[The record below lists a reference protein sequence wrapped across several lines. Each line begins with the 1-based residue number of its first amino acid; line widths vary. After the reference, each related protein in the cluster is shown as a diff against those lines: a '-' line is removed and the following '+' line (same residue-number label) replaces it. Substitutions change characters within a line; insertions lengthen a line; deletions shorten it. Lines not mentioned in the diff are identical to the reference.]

1 MFPEN
6 KEKSLE
12 MLFRQASK
20 SFLVFDIPGE
30 LLSLNRSNHVPNLP
44 QVSFQSGQV
53 WCNES
58 VVILTYVIVT
68 LMFFLGF
75 LFFHT
80 LVLSSSMV
88 WFTPLLPHPPLPFFS
103 WEKQSIHHL
112 DLSDIFF
119 LINNTGNNFFF
130 LFCRRC
136 STYCLAYTNEYCNCC
151 CTRTILLA

>member
-1 MFPEN
+1 MYHKRRILRTCCFKLVCLSLAERKNQDTQQLLMFPEN

-88 WFTPLLPHPPLPFFS
+88 WFTPLLPPHPTHSLFFPEKSNPF
-103 WEKQSIHHL
+103 IT
-112 DLSDIFF
+112 
-119 LINNTGNNFFF
+119 LI
-130 LFCRRC
+130 
-136 STYCLAYTNEYCNCC
+136 
-151 CTRTILLA
+151 